1 MPLMILLILSS
12 WSMQVDTPL
21 MPRRRM
27 SMTPLIDVVF
37 LLLVFFMLASTFMK
51 YSQIDVTGSMPG
63 RAASVV
69 QGANYV
75 RIHASER
82 IDLNGENIELNR
94 LVSVLD
100 EAASRPNARVI
111 VRPMEKT
118 DVQTLI
124 KVLEVIRSS
133 KINQIIVAK

>member
-118 DVQTLI
+118 DVQALI